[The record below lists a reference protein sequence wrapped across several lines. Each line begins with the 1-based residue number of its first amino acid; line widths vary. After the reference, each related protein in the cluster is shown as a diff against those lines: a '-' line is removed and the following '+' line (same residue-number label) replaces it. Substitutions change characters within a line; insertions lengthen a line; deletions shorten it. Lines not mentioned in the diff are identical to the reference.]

1 MRKLLVLAGA
11 TALSAGPALAADLET
26 KPAFSWTGLYVG
38 GFAGYAGSR
47 AGTTG
52 TLDPNSP
59 FGNGTPVAQPA
70 YNANMSPGLK
80 SSGFTGGG
88 AVGANWQAANWHL
101 DAAVFGAEAD
111 FGAFRF
117 SGSATAS
124 VTPPG
129 HVNLTSSTSAGAD
142 WLGTVRWRFG
152 WALDRSLIY
161 GTVGAAFTNLG
172 SRQTN
177 TYAALGPA
185 GVEAFSISN
194 VRLGLAA
201 GAGWEYMFAP
211 NWSGKIEYLHL
222 DFQTLNGVGVLPIQP
237 VNVSH
242 ATAFTADVVR
252 AGINYR
258 FAP

>member
-1 MRKLLVLAGA
+1 MRKLSVLAGA
-11 TALSAGPALAADLET
+11 AVLSAGPALAADLVA
-26 KPAFSWTGLYVG
+26 KPTFSWTGLYVG
-38 GFAGYAGSR
+38 GFAGYARSS
-47 AGTTG
+47 ADATG
-52 TLDPNSP
+52 TLDPNNP
-59 FGNGTPVAQPA
+59 FGNSAPVAQPA

-88 AVGANWQAANWHL
+88 AVGANWQI
-101 DAAVFGAEAD
+101 DAAVFGAEGD

-117 SGSATAS
+117 LGSATTSA
-124 VTPPG
+124 TPLG
-129 HVNLTSSTSAGAD
+129 HVNLTSSTSANAD

-152 WALDRSLIY
+152 WAIGHSLIY

-177 TYAALGPA
+177 TYATLGPA

-194 VRLGLAA
+194 VRLGVAA

-222 DFQTLNGVGVLPIQP
+222 DFETLNGAGVVPIQS
-237 VNVSH
+237 VNVTH
-242 ATAFTADVVR
+242 ATTFTSEVVR